1 LSRLFDSIAG
11 SPRVTRMLGQVQTR
25 PRWRRLYLAIAGNRK
40 EFGRFAKFATVGT
53 VGTVVDFS
61 VLNLLI
67 LGFGLTKFWANT
79 WSFSAAV
86 LSNFVWNRL
95 WTFPE
100 SRERPLVPQLAQFGL
115 VSVGGYVIN
124 QVIFLGLDALVFHV
138 WGTLGYNISK
148 AIAILVV
155 LFWNFGINRIWTYR
169 GIS

>member
-1 LSRLFDSIAG
+1 MSKLPDSAAG
-11 SPRVTRMLGQVQTR
+11 NRCLDRALAEIQAR
-25 PRWRRLYLAIAGNRK
+25 PRWRRLYLAIAGNPR
-40 EFGRFAKFATVGT
+40 ELARFIKFATVGA

-100 SRERPLVPQLAQFGL
+100 SRERPLVPQLIQFAL
-115 VSVGGYVIN
+115 VSAGGYAIN

-138 WGTLGYNISK
+138 WGTLGYNLSK

>member
-115 VSVGGYVIN
+115 VSVGG
-124 QVIFLGLDALVFHV
+124 
-138 WGTLGYNISK
+138 
-148 AIAILVV
+148 
-155 LFWNFGINRIWTYR
+155 
-169 GIS
+169 